1 MLKEL
6 LSDFLNLIYPNVCTV
21 CGCPLLKEEE
31 AICSECIYKLPK
43 TRFHLIQDNKAQKLF
58 WGKVNVEF
66 ASSFFYFQKGTVSQK
81 VLHHL
86 KYKGGKEIG
95 KQLGKQFGAELK
107 KVEQLKDIDY
117 IIPVPL
123 HKNKFKKRGYNQ
135 SEMIANGLSE
145 ILNIPVETSN
155 LLRVIENPTQT
166 KKGTYERWENTSGV
180 FALSDQHLFKNKHI
194 LLVDDVLTTGA
205 TVEACINALC
215 ITKDVKVSFV
225 SLAIA

>member
-6 LSDFLNLIYPNVCTV
+6 FSDFLSLIYPNVCMV
-21 CGCPLLKEEE
+21 CGGYLLEGEKI
-31 AICSECIYKLPK
+31 ICSECIYKLPK
-43 TRFHLIQDNKAQKLF
+43 TGFHLIQDNKAQKLF

-66 ASSFFYFQKGTVSQK
+66 ASSFFYFQKGTASQK

-86 KYKGGKEIG
+86 KYKGGKEVGIE
-95 KQLGKQFGAELK
+95 LGKQFGVELK
-107 KVEQLKDIDY
+107 NVVQLKDIDY
-117 IIPVPL
+117 IVPVPL

-145 ILNIPVETSN
+145 ILNVPVETSN

-166 KKGTYERWENTSGV
+166 KKGTYERWKNTSGV

-205 TVEACINALC
+205 TVEACVNALYN
-215 ITKDVKVSFV
+215 TNDVKVSFV